1 MKLKNKNNK
10 RLTVID
16 FFCGGGGFS
25 EGFRRAGFDVI
36 MGVDSWKPAI
46 ETHNF
51 NHNLK
56 DKIKDILD
64 FENVEEIEKLPD
76 SDIIIGNNF
85 KIGNTIVLVSNPQTL
100 GEAVSLHEH
109 VHDAVYFEYNFNL
122 TYMLQSRDRIHRLGL
137 QKNQYTRY
145 YYLQTASEPID
156 SGNAGYIDQLIYKR
170 LKKKEEVMYNA
181 IDNNI
186 LKIDFSSNEIEEAI
200 KIIDEE
206 RSRIERNRM

>member
-56 DKIKDILD
+56 DKIKFLEAELSKGNIHHNKMKIEGYLTQKELNQD
-64 FENVEEIEKLPD
+64 FL
-76 SDIIIGNNF
+76 
-85 KIGNTIVLVSNPQTL
+85 
-100 GEAVSLHEH
+100 
-109 VHDAVYFEYNFNL
+109 
-122 TYMLQSRDRIHRLGL
+122 
-137 QKNQYTRY
+137 
-145 YYLQTASEPID
+145 
-156 SGNAGYIDQLIYKR
+156 
-170 LKKKEEVMYNA
+170 
-181 IDNNI
+181 
-186 LKIDFSSNEIEEAI
+186 
-200 KIIDEE
+200 
-206 RSRIERNRM
+206 